1 MSEIQERGARI
12 RLLILDVDGVLTDGR
27 LLFDAEGR
35 ESKGFHVRD
44 GHGIRLL
51 QDAGIEV
58 ALITARYSAALAHR
72 ARDLGIQ
79 RVYQGSVDKMVAY
92 TELLF
97 ATQIAEEAIAYMGD
111 DLIDLSILARVG
123 LATAPADAHPEVL
136 ARAHWVSAH
145 NGGMGA
151 VRELSEEILRA
162 QGHWDAIVAR
172 ALARV

>member
-1 MSEIQERGARI
+1 MSDFRARCARL
-12 RLLILDVDGVLTDGR
+12 RLLVLDVDGVLTDGR
-27 LLFDAEGR
+27 LLFDAEGQ

-51 QDAGIEV
+51 QDCGIEV
-58 ALITARYSAALAHR
+58 ALITARYSQALAHR

-79 RVYQGSVDKMVAY
+79 RVYQGSVDKIVAY

-97 ATQIAEEAIAYMGD
+97 ATNLGDEEVAYMGD
-111 DLIDLSILARVG
+111 DLIDLAILSRVG
-123 LATAPADAHPEVL
+123 LAAAPADAHPEVL
-136 ARAHWVSAH
+136 ARAHWVAQR

-162 QGHWDAIVAR
+162 QGHWDTIVAR
-172 ALARV
+172 ALGQA